1 MGRPEGV
8 NYDKRSKIMFEIG
21 WGTIPL
27 VLFIVII
34 GVGLGIG
41 YFIGKKKGK

>member
-1 MGRPEGV
+1 MEFV
-8 NYDKRSKIMFEIG
+8 G
-21 WGTIPL
+21 WQTIPL

-41 YFIGKKKGK
+41 YLIGKKKK

>member
-1 MGRPEGV
+1 ME
-8 NYDKRSKIMFEIG
+8 NIG

-34 GVGLGIG
+34 GIGLGIG
-41 YFIGKKKGK
+41 YFFGKRKK

>member
-1 MGRPEGV
+1 ME
-8 NYDKRSKIMFEIG
+8 NIG

-34 GVGLGIG
+34 GIGLGIG
-41 YFIGKKKGK
+41 YFIGKRKR